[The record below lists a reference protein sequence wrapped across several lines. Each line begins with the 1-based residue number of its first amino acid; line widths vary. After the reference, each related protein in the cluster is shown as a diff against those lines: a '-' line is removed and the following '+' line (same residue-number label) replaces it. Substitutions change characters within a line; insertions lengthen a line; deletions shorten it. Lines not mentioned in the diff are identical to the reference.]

1 MANMNGTVLELSRTF
16 KLGVIHWISHS
27 MWLIYPTR
35 FFKAYK
41 SSTKMFLLS
50 KIFTCHEL
58 DRGKE
63 IGEATETRIHH
74 RVDAPMMTK
83 S

>member
-1 MANMNGTVLELSRTF
+1 
-16 KLGVIHWISHS
+16 
-27 MWLIYPTR
+27 
-35 FFKAYK
+35 
-41 SSTKMFLLS
+41 MFLLS